1 MKEIVINENEAGQ
14 RLDKFLG
21 KLLKEA
27 PASFY
32 YKMLRK
38 KNIVLNGKKATG
50 NEKLT
55 AGDSVK
61 LFLSDE
67 TFEKFA
73 GKQQTKDPVVSVPHI
88 SLEIVYED
96 HDVLAI
102 NKPAGM
108 LSQKAKKEDISANE
122 YILQYLLESGTIT
135 RESLHTF
142 KPSVCNRLD
151 RNTSGI
157 LVAGKTLNGLQQ
169 MSKAFR
175 ERSMEKYYV
184 VCGKTLAG
192 SQKMSELLRERNVH
206 KFYRLFA
213 AGRAELDGV
222 TDAWL
227 RKDEKNNQVTIL
239 SEPSNDA
246 KPIITEYRP
255 LKLVGQ
261 VTLLEV
267 HLITGRSHQIR
278 AHLASIGHPVIG
290 DTKYGNPRLN
300 REFLKNAGVTHQ
312 LLHAYRLFLADGTKI
327 QADAPKEFERALEY
341 QRTGREK

>member
-1 MKEIVINENEAGQ
+1 MKEIVINENEAGH

-55 AGDSVK
+55 TGDSVK

-73 GKQQTKDPVVSVPHI
+73 GKRQTNDLAASVPNI
-88 SLEIVYED
+88 ALEIVYED

-108 LSQKAKKEDISANE
+108 LSQKAKKDDISANE

-175 ERSMEKYYV
+175 ERSMEKYY
-184 VCGKTLAG
+184 LAI
-192 SQKMSELLRERNVH
+192 V
-206 KFYRLFA
+206 
-213 AGRAELDGV
+213 AGHISKPRRIEGFLKKDGV
-222 TDAWL
+222 
-227 RKDEKNNQVTIL
+227 NNQVTIL

-327 QADAPKEFERALEY
+327 QADAPKEFERALEC

>member
-73 GKQQTKDPVVSVPHI
+73 GKRQTNDLVISVPSI
-88 SLEIVYED
+88 PLEIVYED

-135 RESLHTF
+135 AESLHTF

-175 ERSMEKYYV
+175 ERSMEKYY
-184 VCGKTLAG
+184 LAI
-192 SQKMSELLRERNVH
+192 V
-206 KFYRLFA
+206 
-213 AGRAELDGV
+213 AGHISKPRRIEGFL
-222 TDAWL
+222 T
-227 RKDEKNNQVTIL
+227 KDEKNNQVTIL

>member
-73 GKQQTKDPVVSVPHI
+73 GKRQTNDLAASVPNI
-88 SLEIVYED
+88 ALEIVYED

-175 ERSMEKYYV
+175 ERSMEKYY
-184 VCGKTLAG
+184 LAI
-192 SQKMSELLRERNVH
+192 V
-206 KFYRLFA
+206 
-213 AGRAELDGV
+213 AGHISKPRRIEGFLK
-222 TDAWL
+222 
-227 RKDEKNNQVTIL
+227 KDEKNNQVTIL

-267 HLITGRSHQIR
+267 HLITGRRHQIR

>member
-55 AGDSVK
+55 AGDSIK

-73 GKQQTKDPVVSVPHI
+73 GKRQTNDLAASVPNI
-88 SLEIVYED
+88 ALEIVYED

-175 ERSMEKYYV
+175 ERSMEKYY
-184 VCGKTLAG
+184 LAI
-192 SQKMSELLRERNVH
+192 V
-206 KFYRLFA
+206 
-213 AGRAELDGV
+213 AGHISKPRRIEGFLK
-222 TDAWL
+222 
-227 RKDEKNNQVTIL
+227 KDEKNNQVTIL

-312 LLHAYRLFLADGTKI
+312 LLHAYRLF
-327 QADAPKEFERALEY
+327 
-341 QRTGREK
+341 

>member
-55 AGDSVK
+55 AGDSIK

-73 GKQQTKDPVVSVPHI
+73 GKRQTNDLAASVPNI
-88 SLEIVYED
+88 ALEIVYED

-175 ERSMEKYYV
+175 ERSMEKYY
-184 VCGKTLAG
+184 LAI
-192 SQKMSELLRERNVH
+192 V
-206 KFYRLFA
+206 
-213 AGRAELDGV
+213 AGHISKPRRIEGFLKKDGV
-222 TDAWL
+222 
-227 RKDEKNNQVTIL
+227 NNQVTIL

-246 KPIITEYRP
+246 KPIITEYSP
-255 LKLVGQ
+255 LKLIGH
-261 VTLLEV
+261 VTLLED

-327 QADAPKEFERALEY
+327 QADAPKEFERALEC

>member
-50 NEKLT
+50 NEKL
-55 AGDSVK
+55 AMGDSVK

-73 GKQQTKDPVVSVPHI
+73 GKRQTNDLAASVPNI
-88 SLEIVYED
+88 ALEIVYED

-175 ERSMEKYYV
+175 ERSMEKYY
-184 VCGKTLAG
+184 LAI
-192 SQKMSELLRERNVH
+192 V
-206 KFYRLFA
+206 
-213 AGRAELDGV
+213 AGHISKPRRIEGFLKKDGV
-222 TDAWL
+222 
-227 RKDEKNNQVTIL
+227 NNQVTIL
-239 SEPSNDA
+239 SEPSNDT

-327 QADAPKEFERALEY
+327 QADAPKEFERALEC

>member
-38 KNIVLNGKKATG
+38 KNIVLNSKKATG

-55 AGDSVK
+55 AGDSIK

-73 GKQQTKDPVVSVPHI
+73 GKRQTNDLAASVPNI
-88 SLEIVYED
+88 ALEIVYED

-175 ERSMEKYYV
+175 ERSMEKYY
-184 VCGKTLAG
+184 LAI
-192 SQKMSELLRERNVH
+192 V
-206 KFYRLFA
+206 
-213 AGRAELDGV
+213 AGHISKPRRIEGFLK
-222 TDAWL
+222 
-227 RKDEKNNQVTIL
+227 KDEKNNQVTIL

-327 QADAPKEFERALEY
+327 QADAPKEFERALEC
-341 QRTGREK
+341 QKTGREK

>member
-55 AGDSVK
+55 AGDSIK

-73 GKQQTKDPVVSVPHI
+73 GKRQTNDLAASVQNI
-88 SLEIVYED
+88 ALEIVYED

-122 YILQYLLESGTIT
+122 YILQYL
-135 RESLHTF
+135 
-142 KPSVCNRLD
+142 
-151 RNTSGI
+151 
-157 LVAGKTLNGLQQ
+157 
-169 MSKAFR
+169 
-175 ERSMEKYYV
+175 
-184 VCGKTLAG
+184 
-192 SQKMSELLRERNVH
+192 
-206 KFYRLFA
+206 
-213 AGRAELDGV
+213 
-222 TDAWL
+222 
-227 RKDEKNNQVTIL
+227 
-239 SEPSNDA
+239 
-246 KPIITEYRP
+246 
-255 LKLVGQ
+255 
-261 VTLLEV
+261 
-267 HLITGRSHQIR
+267 
-278 AHLASIGHPVIG
+278 
-290 DTKYGNPRLN
+290 
-300 REFLKNAGVTHQ
+300 
-312 LLHAYRLFLADGTKI
+312 
-327 QADAPKEFERALEY
+327 
-341 QRTGREK
+341 

>member
-175 ERSMEKYYV
+175 ERSMEKYY
-184 VCGKTLAG
+184 LAI
-192 SQKMSELLRERNVH
+192 V
-206 KFYRLFA
+206 
-213 AGRAELDGV
+213 AGHISKPRRIKGFLK
-222 TDAWL
+222 
-227 RKDEKNNQVTIL
+227 KDEKNNQVTIL

-327 QADAPKEFERALEY
+327 QADAPKEFERALEC

>member
-55 AGDSVK
+55 AGDSIK

-73 GKQQTKDPVVSVPHI
+73 GKRQTNDLAASVPNI
-88 SLEIVYED
+88 ALEIVYED

-175 ERSMEKYYV
+175 ERSMEKYY
-184 VCGKTLAG
+184 LAI
-192 SQKMSELLRERNVH
+192 V
-206 KFYRLFA
+206 
-213 AGRAELDGV
+213 AGHISKPRRIEGFLK
-222 TDAWL
+222 
-227 RKDEKNNQVTIL
+227 KDEKNNQVTIL

>member
-55 AGDSVK
+55 AGDSIK

-73 GKQQTKDPVVSVPHI
+73 GKRQTNDLAASVPNI
-88 SLEIVYED
+88 ALEIVYED

-169 MSKAFR
+169 MSKAFW
-175 ERSMEKYYV
+175 ERSMEKYY
-184 VCGKTLAG
+184 LAI
-192 SQKMSELLRERNVH
+192 V
-206 KFYRLFA
+206 
-213 AGRAELDGV
+213 AGHISKPRRIEGFLKKDGV
-222 TDAWL
+222 
-227 RKDEKNNQVTIL
+227 NNQVTIL

-255 LKLVGQ
+255 LKLIGQ

-327 QADAPKEFERALEY
+327 QADAPKEFERALEC

>member
-55 AGDSVK
+55 AGDSIK

-73 GKQQTKDPVVSVPHI
+73 GKRQTNDLAASVPNI
-88 SLEIVYED
+88 ALEIVYED

-175 ERSMEKYYV
+175 ERSMEKYY
-184 VCGKTLAG
+184 LAI
-192 SQKMSELLRERNVH
+192 V
-206 KFYRLFA
+206 
-213 AGRAELDGV
+213 AGHISKPRRIEGFLK
-222 TDAWL
+222 
-227 RKDEKNNQVTIL
+227 KDEKNNQVTIL

-255 LKLVGQ
+255 LKLIGQ

-327 QADAPKEFERALEY
+327 QADAPKEFERALEC

>member
-88 SLEIVYED
+88 SLEIVYEN

-135 RESLHTF
+135 RERLHTF

-175 ERSMEKYYV
+175 ERSMEKYY
-184 VCGKTLAG
+184 LAI
-192 SQKMSELLRERNVH
+192 V
-206 KFYRLFA
+206 
-213 AGRAELDGV
+213 AGHISKPRRIEGYLKKDGQ
-222 TDAWL
+222 T
-227 RKDEKNNQVTIL
+227 NQVRIF
-239 SEPSNDA
+239 SKPSKDA

-255 LKLVGQ
+255 LKLLGQ

>member
-55 AGDSVK
+55 AGDSIK

-73 GKQQTKDPVVSVPHI
+73 GKRQTNDLAASVPNI
-88 SLEIVYED
+88 ALEIVYED

-175 ERSMEKYYV
+175 ERSMEKYY
-184 VCGKTLAG
+184 LAI
-192 SQKMSELLRERNVH
+192 V
-206 KFYRLFA
+206 
-213 AGRAELDGV
+213 AGHISKPRRIEGFLKKDGV
-222 TDAWL
+222 
-227 RKDEKNNQVTIL
+227 NNQVTIL

-246 KPIITEYRP
+246 KPIITDFGP

-327 QADAPKEFERALEY
+327 QADAPKEFERALEC

>member
-55 AGDSVK
+55 AGDSIK

-73 GKQQTKDPVVSVPHI
+73 GKRQTNDLAASVPNI
-88 SLEIVYED
+88 ALEIVNED

-175 ERSMEKYYV
+175 ERSMEKYY
-184 VCGKTLAG
+184 LAI
-192 SQKMSELLRERNVH
+192 V
-206 KFYRLFA
+206 
-213 AGRAELDGV
+213 AGHISKPRRIEGFLK
-222 TDAWL
+222 
-227 RKDEKNNQVTIL
+227 KDEKNNQVTIL

-327 QADAPKEFERALEY
+327 QADAPKEFERALEC
-341 QRTGREK
+341 QKTGREK

>member
-55 AGDSVK
+55 AGDSIK

-73 GKQQTKDPVVSVPHI
+73 GKRQTNDLAASVPNI
-88 SLEIVYED
+88 ALEIVYED

-175 ERSMEKYYV
+175 ERSMEKYY
-184 VCGKTLAG
+184 LAI
-192 SQKMSELLRERNVH
+192 V
-206 KFYRLFA
+206 
-213 AGRAELDGV
+213 AGH
-222 TDAWL
+222 
-227 RKDEKNNQVTIL
+227 I
-239 SEPSNDA
+239 S
-246 KPIITEYRP
+246 KPIRIEC
-255 LKLVGQ
+255 
-261 VTLLEV
+261 
-267 HLITGRSHQIR
+267 
-278 AHLASIGHPVIG
+278 
-290 DTKYGNPRLN
+290 
-300 REFLKNAGVTHQ
+300 FLKK
-312 LLHAYRLFLADGTKI
+312 D
-327 QADAPKEFERALEY
+327 
-341 QRTGREK
+341 

>member
-55 AGDSVK
+55 AGDSIK

-73 GKQQTKDPVVSVPHI
+73 GKRQTNDLAASVPNI
-88 SLEIVYED
+88 ALEIVYED

-175 ERSMEKYYV
+175 ERSMEKYY
-184 VCGKTLAG
+184 LAI
-192 SQKMSELLRERNVH
+192 V
-206 KFYRLFA
+206 
-213 AGRAELDGV
+213 AGHISKPRRIEGFLKKDGV
-222 TDAWL
+222 
-227 RKDEKNNQVTIL
+227 NNQVTIL

-255 LKLVGQ
+255 LKLIGQ

-278 AHLASIGHPVIG
+278 AHLASIGHSVIG

-327 QADAPKEFERALEY
+327 QADAPKEFERALEC

>member
-1 MKEIVINENEAGQ
+1 MKEIVINKNEAGQ

-55 AGDSVK
+55 VGDSVK

-73 GKQQTKDPVVSVPHI
+73 GKRQTNDLAASVPNI
-88 SLEIVYED
+88 ALEIVYED

-175 ERSMEKYYV
+175 ERSMEKYY
-184 VCGKTLAG
+184 LAI
-192 SQKMSELLRERNVH
+192 V
-206 KFYRLFA
+206 
-213 AGRAELDGV
+213 AGHISKPRRIEGFLKKDGI
-222 TDAWL
+222 
-227 RKDEKNNQVTIL
+227 NNQVTIL

-327 QADAPKEFERALEY
+327 QADAPKEFERALEC

>member
-55 AGDSVK
+55 AGDSIK

-73 GKQQTKDPVVSVPHI
+73 GKRQTNDLAASVPNI
-88 SLEIVYED
+88 ALEIVYED

-175 ERSMEKYYV
+175 ERSMEKYY
-184 VCGKTLAG
+184 LAI
-192 SQKMSELLRERNVH
+192 V
-206 KFYRLFA
+206 
-213 AGRAELDGV
+213 AGHISKPRRIEGFLK
-222 TDAWL
+222 
-227 RKDEKNNQVTIL
+227 KDEKNNQVTIL

-327 QADAPKEFERALEY
+327 QADAPKEFERALEC
-341 QRTGREK
+341 QKTGREK

>member
-55 AGDSVK
+55 AGDSIK

-73 GKQQTKDPVVSVPHI
+73 GKRQTNDLAASVPNI
-88 SLEIVYED
+88 ALEIVYED

-175 ERSMEKYYV
+175 ERSMEKYY
-184 VCGKTLAG
+184 LAI
-192 SQKMSELLRERNVH
+192 V
-206 KFYRLFA
+206 
-213 AGRAELDGV
+213 AGHISKPRRIEGFLK
-222 TDAWL
+222 
-227 RKDEKNNQVTIL
+227 KDEKNNQVTIL

-290 DTKYGNPRLN
+290 DTKYGNTRLN

>member
-50 NEKLT
+50 NENLT
-55 AGDSVK
+55 AGDSIK

-73 GKQQTKDPVVSVPHI
+73 GKRQTNDLAASVPNTA
-88 SLEIVYED
+88 LEIVYED

-175 ERSMEKYYV
+175 ERSMEKYY
-184 VCGKTLAG
+184 LAI
-192 SQKMSELLRERNVH
+192 V
-206 KFYRLFA
+206 
-213 AGRAELDGV
+213 AGHISKPRRIEGFLKKAGV
-222 TDAWL
+222 
-227 RKDEKNNQVTIL
+227 NNQVTIL

-327 QADAPKEFERALEY
+327 QADAPKEFERALEC

>member
-55 AGDSVK
+55 AGDSIK

-73 GKQQTKDPVVSVPHI
+73 GKRQTNDLAASVPNI
-88 SLEIVYED
+88 ALEIVYED

-122 YILQYLLESGTIT
+122 YILQYLLESATIT

-175 ERSMEKYYV
+175 ERSMEKYY
-184 VCGKTLAG
+184 LAI
-192 SQKMSELLRERNVH
+192 V
-206 KFYRLFA
+206 
-213 AGRAELDGV
+213 AGHISKPRRIEGFLKKDGV
-222 TDAWL
+222 
-227 RKDEKNNQVTIL
+227 NNQVTIL

-267 HLITGRSHQIR
+267 HLITGRSDQIR

>member
-55 AGDSVK
+55 AGDSIK

-73 GKQQTKDPVVSVPHI
+73 GKRQTNDLAASVPNI
-88 SLEIVYED
+88 ALEIVYED

-175 ERSMEKYYV
+175 ERSMEKYY
-184 VCGKTLAG
+184 LAI
-192 SQKMSELLRERNVH
+192 V
-206 KFYRLFA
+206 
-213 AGRAELDGV
+213 AGHISKPRRIEGFLKKDGV
-222 TDAWL
+222 
-227 RKDEKNNQVTIL
+227 NNQVTIL
-239 SEPSNDA
+239 SEHSNDA

-255 LKLVGQ
+255 LKLIGQ

-327 QADAPKEFERALEY
+327 QADAPKEFERALEC

>member
-73 GKQQTKDPVVSVPHI
+73 GKRQTNDLAASVPNI
-88 SLEIVYED
+88 ALEIVYED

-157 LVAGKTLNGLQQ
+157 LIAGKTLNGLQQ

-175 ERSMEKYYV
+175 ERSMEKYY
-184 VCGKTLAG
+184 LAI
-192 SQKMSELLRERNVH
+192 V
-206 KFYRLFA
+206 
-213 AGRAELDGV
+213 AGHISKPRRIEGFLK
-222 TDAWL
+222 
-227 RKDEKNNQVTIL
+227 KDEKNNQVTIL

-327 QADAPKEFERALEY
+327 QADAPKEFERALEC
-341 QRTGREK
+341 QKTGREK

>member
-73 GKQQTKDPVVSVPHI
+73 GKRQTNDLAASVPNI
-88 SLEIVYED
+88 ALEIVYED

-157 LVAGKTLNGLQQ
+157 LVAGKTMNGLQQ

-175 ERSMEKYYV
+175 ERSMEKYYLAV
-184 VCGKTLAG
+184 VAG
-192 SQKMSELLRERNVH
+192 AISKPSRIEGYL
-206 KFYRLFA
+206 KK
-213 AGRAELDGV
+213 DGQ
-222 TDAWL
+222 T
-227 RKDEKNNQVTIL
+227 NQVRIF
-239 SEPSNDA
+239 SKPSKDA

-255 LKLVGQ
+255 LKLLGQ

>member
-73 GKQQTKDPVVSVPHI
+73 GKRQTNDLATSVPNI
-88 SLEIVYED
+88 ALEIIYED

-135 RESLHTF
+135 SESLHTF

-175 ERSMEKYYV
+175 ERSMDKYY
-184 VCGKTLAG
+184 LAI
-192 SQKMSELLRERNVH
+192 V
-206 KFYRLFA
+206 
-213 AGRAELDGV
+213 AGHISKPRRIEGFLKKDGV
-222 TDAWL
+222 
-227 RKDEKNNQVTIL
+227 NNQVTIL

-327 QADAPKEFERALEY
+327 QADAPKEFERALEC

>member
-73 GKQQTKDPVVSVPHI
+73 GKRQTNDLAAFVPNI
-88 SLEIVYED
+88 ALEIVYED

-175 ERSMEKYYV
+175 ERSMEKYY
-184 VCGKTLAG
+184 LAI
-192 SQKMSELLRERNVH
+192 V
-206 KFYRLFA
+206 
-213 AGRAELDGV
+213 AGHISKPRRIEGFLKKDGV
-222 TDAWL
+222 
-227 RKDEKNNQVTIL
+227 NNQVTIL
-239 SEPSNDA
+239 SKPSNDA

-278 AHLASIGHPVIG
+278 AHLASIGYPVIG

-327 QADAPKEFERALEY
+327 QADAPKEFERALEC

>member
-55 AGDSVK
+55 AGDSIK

-73 GKQQTKDPVVSVPHI
+73 GKRQTNDLAASVPNI
-88 SLEIVYED
+88 ALEIVYED
-96 HDVLAI
+96 HDFLAI

-175 ERSMEKYYV
+175 ERSMEKYY
-184 VCGKTLAG
+184 LAI
-192 SQKMSELLRERNVH
+192 V
-206 KFYRLFA
+206 
-213 AGRAELDGV
+213 AGHISKPRRIEGFLK
-222 TDAWL
+222 
-227 RKDEKNNQVTIL
+227 KDEKNNQVTIL

-327 QADAPKEFERALEY
+327 QADAPKEFERALEC
-341 QRTGREK
+341 QKTGREK

>member
-73 GKQQTKDPVVSVPHI
+73 GKRQTNDLAASVPNI
-88 SLEIVYED
+88 ALEIVYED

-157 LVAGKTLNGLQQ
+157 LVAGKTMNGLQQ

-175 ERSMEKYYV
+175 ERSMEKYYLAV
-184 VCGKTLAG
+184 VAG
-192 SQKMSELLRERNVH
+192 AISKPSRIEGYL
-206 KFYRLFA
+206 KK
-213 AGRAELDGV
+213 DGQ
-222 TDAWL
+222 T
-227 RKDEKNNQVTIL
+227 NQVRIF
-239 SEPSNDA
+239 SKPSKDA

-255 LKLVGQ
+255 LKLLGQ

-327 QADAPKEFERALEY
+327 QADAPKEFERALEC
-341 QRTGREK
+341 QKTGREK

>member
-1 MKEIVINENEAGQ
+1 
-14 RLDKFLG
+14 
-21 KLLKEA
+21 
-27 PASFY
+27 
-32 YKMLRK
+32 
-38 KNIVLNGKKATG
+38 
-50 NEKLT
+50 
-55 AGDSVK
+55 
-61 LFLSDE
+61 
-67 TFEKFA
+67 
-73 GKQQTKDPVVSVPHI
+73 
-88 SLEIVYED
+88 
-96 HDVLAI
+96 
-102 NKPAGM
+102 M

-175 ERSMEKYYV
+175 ERSMEKYY
-184 VCGKTLAG
+184 LAI
-192 SQKMSELLRERNVH
+192 V
-206 KFYRLFA
+206 
-213 AGRAELDGV
+213 AGHISKPRRIEGYLKKDGQ
-222 TDAWL
+222 T
-227 RKDEKNNQVTIL
+227 NQVRIF
-239 SEPSNDA
+239 SKPSKDA

-255 LKLVGQ
+255 LKLLGQ

>member
-55 AGDSVK
+55 AGDSIK

-73 GKQQTKDPVVSVPHI
+73 GKRQTNDLAASVPNI
-88 SLEIVYED
+88 ALEIVYED
-96 HDVLAI
+96 HDVLTI

-175 ERSMEKYYV
+175 ERSMEKYY
-184 VCGKTLAG
+184 LAI
-192 SQKMSELLRERNVH
+192 V
-206 KFYRLFA
+206 
-213 AGRAELDGV
+213 AGHISKPRRIEGFLK
-222 TDAWL
+222 
-227 RKDEKNNQVTIL
+227 KDEKNNQVTIL

-327 QADAPKEFERALEY
+327 QADAPKEFERALEC
-341 QRTGREK
+341 QKTGREK